1 MSEVSEVPTTY
12 FLRTGYPMKSI
23 SKRLNI
29 VFVSV
34 VTTVLVGS
42 GALNYF
48 TAKNELDTRRQEQA
62 AALSTRLK
70 LGVPALVWNFDEKQL
85 SMTLEAEMME
95 QDVIGIFIKNKDEFT
110 AGRLRDADGKIRPA
124 TKDDK
129 LTGTVQ
135 SFPLVL
141 VEGDSSK
148 TVGELEFAISTA
160 RGDAALRNLIIK
172 IAAQVVVLNVLLVL
186 TLSISL
192 REMVFKPLGR
202 IRNALQEIASG
213 EADLT
218 KRLDVGERNEIGDV
232 AHWFNTFVEQL
243 QRIVSHVVESARGL
257 AEAEKVVS
265 VGIEQSAQRANEQSE
280 IITSM
285 AAAMEQMTVGISHVS
300 EQSAEVR
307 QASDQS
313 GVLARS
319 GSAAVSE
326 LISEIRRI
334 SESVKRSSETIEE
347 LGKESEKISKVA
359 NVIKEIADQTN
370 LLALNA
376 AIEAARAG
384 EQGRGFAVVAD
395 EVRKL
400 AERTTNSTVE
410 ISTIINVVQSGIQEA
425 VAGMHSGVSA
435 VANGSARADEAGN
448 AIEELS
454 SSSGKVVV
462 SVNDISLAI
471 SEQSS
476 ASTEIAQRVEAI
488 AQLAEESNAAM
499 IRTAESSRTV
509 KALVENMQSLVA
521 GFRV

>member
-1 MSEVSEVPTTY
+1 
-12 FLRTGYPMKSI
+12 MKSI
-23 SKRLNI
+23 AKRLNI

-34 VTTVLVGS
+34 VTVVLVGS

-48 TAKNELDTRRQEQA
+48 TAKSELEARRQEQS
-62 AALSTRLK
+62 AALTTRLK
-70 LGVPALVWNFDEKQL
+70 LGIPTMVWNFDKRQID
-85 SMTLEAEMME
+85 MTLEAEMME
-95 QDVIGIFIKNKDEFT
+95 QDVIGILIKNKDDVT
-110 AGRLRDADGKIRPA
+110 AGRLRDPDGKIRPA
-124 TKDDK
+124 SKEDK
-129 LTGTVQ
+129 LIGTIQTV
-135 SFPLVL
+135 PLEFVD
-141 VEGDSSK
+141 GDTTK
-148 TVGELEFAISTA
+148 QVGDLEFAISSA

-172 IAAQVVVLNVLLVL
+172 ILAQVVVLNALLMF
-186 TLSISL
+186 TLSMSL
-192 REMVFKPLGR
+192 HSMVFKPLGR
-202 IRNALQEIASG
+202 IRTALQEIASG

-243 QRIVSHVVESARGL
+243 QKIVRHVVESTQGL
-257 AEAEKVVS
+257 AEAERVMS
-265 VGIEQSAQRANEQSE
+265 IGIEQSAGRATEQSE

-300 EQSAEVR
+300 DQSSEVRTASEQS
-307 QASDQS
+307 D
-313 GVLARS
+313 VLARS
-319 GSAAVSE
+319 GSAAVTE
-326 LISEIRRI
+326 LIHEIRLI

-400 AERTTNSTVE
+400 AERTTKSTVE
-410 ISTIINVVQSGIQEA
+410 ISGIIGVVQNGIDEA
-425 VAGMHSGVSA
+425 VTGMHSGVAA
-435 VANGSARADEAGN
+435 VANGSARADEAGS
-448 AIEELS
+448 AIEELNT
-454 SSSGKVVV
+454 SSGKVIF

-471 SEQSS
+471 SEQNS

-488 AQLAEESNAAM
+488 AQLAEESNVAM
-499 IRTAESSRTV
+499 NRTAESSRTV
-509 KALVENMQSLVA
+509 KALVETMYSLVS
-521 GFRV
+521 GFKV

>member
-1 MSEVSEVPTTY
+1 
-12 FLRTGYPMKSI
+12 MKSI
-23 SKRLNI
+23 AKRLNI

-34 VTTVLVGS
+34 VTVVLVGS

-48 TAKNELDTRRQEQA
+48 TAKNELETRRHEQS
-62 AALSTRLK
+62 AALTTRLK
-70 LGVPALVWNFDEKQL
+70 LGIPAMVWNFDKKQID
-85 SMTLEAEMME
+85 MTLEAEMME
-95 QDVIGIFIKNKDEFT
+95 QDIIGILIKNKDDVT
-110 AGRLRDADGKIRPA
+110 AGRLRDPEGKIRPA
-124 TKDDK
+124 SKEDK
-129 LTGTVQ
+129 LTGTLQTVPLEFVDGDTTQ
-135 SFPLVL
+135 S
-141 VEGDSSK
+141 
-148 TVGELEFAISTA
+148 VGKLEFAISSA

-172 IAAQVVVLNVLLVL
+172 ILAQVVVLNALLIF
-186 TLSISL
+186 TLSMSL
-192 REMVFKPLGR
+192 HSMVFKPLGR
-202 IRNALQEIASG
+202 IRTALQEIASG

-243 QRIVSHVVESARGL
+243 QKIVRHVVESTQGL
-257 AEAEKVVS
+257 AEAERVMS
-265 VGIEQSAQRANEQSE
+265 IGIEQSAGRATEQSE

-300 EQSAEVR
+300 DQSSEVR
-307 QASDQS
+307 TASEQS

-319 GSAAVSE
+319 GSAAVTE
-326 LISEIRRI
+326 LIHEIRLI
-334 SESVKRSSETIEE
+334 SESVKHSSETIEE

-400 AERTTNSTVE
+400 AERTTKSTVE
-410 ISTIINVVQSGIQEA
+410 ISGIIGVVQNGIHEA
-425 VAGMHSGVSA
+425 VTGMHSGVAA
-435 VANGSARADEAGN
+435 VTNGSARADEAGS
-448 AIEELS
+448 AIEELNA
-454 SSSGKVVV
+454 SSGKVIF

-488 AQLAEESNAAM
+488 AQLAEESNVAM
-499 IRTAESSRTV
+499 NRTAESSRTV
-509 KALVENMQSLVA
+509 KALVETMYSLVS
-521 GFRV
+521 GFKV